1 MSSQLTI
8 EEINNLWEYFPA
20 TGVIRWKKSVGSR
33 AKAGAIAGTTDFKG
47 YVVITYKGK
56 IYKSHRIAWALVNGA
71 WPEFLIDHKN
81 GVKGD
86 NSIDNLREV
95 DKTGNQQNMR
105 KAQSR
110 NSTGFIGVAK
120 EANCNKFRAT
130 IVVGGKPIY
139 LGLYNTPEEAFD
151 VYLDAKRS
159 LHKTC
164 TI

>member
-1 MSSQLTI
+1 MSLQLTI
-8 EEINNLWEYFPA
+8 EEVSSLWEYCPV
-20 TGVIRWKKSVGSR
+20 TGIIRWKKSVGSR
-33 AKAGAIAGTTDFKG
+33 AKAGSVAGTMDLKG

-56 IYKSHRIAWALVNGA
+56 TYKSHRIAWALINGA

-81 GVKGD
+81 GVKHD

-95 DKTGNQQNMR
+95 DKSGNQQNMR
-105 KAQSR
+105 KAQAR
-110 NSTGFIGVAK
+110 NSTGLIGVTK
-120 EANCNKFRAT
+120 DSNCDKFRAT

-139 LGLYNTPEEAFD
+139 LGLYNTPEEAFG
-151 VYLDAKRS
+151 VYLDAKRN